1 MFEALAKWHDTSHMM
16 INSTSFG
23 TVWAETLK
31 MMIASRDVPGLIRGC
46 NPKLDLSWMA
56 CGYNQLMRVYPEE
69 QWFQNFIKED
79 LRAKGSRVLSK
90 LRQLRAISDVNS
102 HMHIKVLDM
111 FLAFTDKVE
120 AGVLLH
126 GPLLGYAYVKEH
138 ELYMYIQEGMEPYT
152 LPRYSANSGQ
162 DYPYTEHVD
171 VAMEAL
177 QEMCMNFGVW
187 DFAPQDVRGQTAL
200 RPLESYKDS
209 NSRLINHHFARV
221 AVDKLAL
228 PEGVVATYSLPDFI
242 ERKKFRVQ
250 NMEEMSLSVQAFFL
264 KEEAITWWMQA
275 KLHFMMAITHEDGQ
289 LQLFK
294 LPIIAHDS
302 PMEVGRVQ
310 RRTMFLNS
318 MDNYELQAAITMPHE
333 GRDVALI
340 LHLEKPGTM
349 GQNPMKLHLIRLSTV
364 PATVEAKMSV
374 QGTESVRVSRWTD
387 QEWMQ
392 WRASRR

>member
-1 MFEALAKWHDTSHMM
+1 
-16 INSTSFG
+16 
-23 TVWAETLK
+23 
-31 MMIASRDVPGLIRGC
+31 
-46 NPKLDLSWMA
+46 
-56 CGYNQLMRVYPEE
+56 
-69 QWFQNFIKED
+69 
-79 LRAKGSRVLSK
+79 
-90 LRQLRAISDVNS
+90 
-102 HMHIKVLDM
+102 
-111 FLAFTDKVE
+111 
-120 AGVLLH
+120 
-126 GPLLGYAYVKEH
+126 
-138 ELYMYIQEGMEPYT
+138 
-152 LPRYSANSGQ
+152 
-162 DYPYTEHVD
+162 
-171 VAMEAL
+171 MEAL

-228 PEGVVATYSLPDFI
+228 PEGVVATYSLPDYI
-242 ERKKFRVQ
+242 ERRKFRVQ
-250 NMEEMSLSVQAFFL
+250 SMEEMSLTAQAFFMRD
-264 KEEAITWWMQA
+264 ESVTWWMQA
-275 KLHFMMAITHEDGQ
+275 KLQYMMAITHEDGQ

-294 LPIIAHDS
+294 LPIVIAHDS

-333 GRDVALI
+333 GRDIALI